1 MRTIHPPLRKTWHI
15 VASLAMLFFFVL
27 TFTLVTGCGAPPS
40 VVPLLTVAATATE
53 REASLV
59 EEESLNDE
67 QAAEAAKQRLTSALQ
82 ADLQQRPNADLAWIL
97 SAAKG
102 YAAAREAVAKS
113 LAQQRALRQL
123 RAQNLRDAAA
133 AQRRAISL
141 IQLQDELFNRATGVD
156 LWQLDRLT
164 QSTSATTSPTSR
176 ASTVTPSEESR

>member
-1 MRTIHPPLRKTWHI
+1 MQATRPPQRKNAFTF
-15 VASLAMLFFFVL
+15 ALL
-27 TFTLVTGCGAPPS
+27 TALCLVTLALVAGCGSPPS

-59 EEESLNDE
+59 QEDSLADE
-67 QAAEAAKQRLTSALQ
+67 QAAEVAKQRLTSALQ
-82 ADLQQRPNADLAWIL
+82 ADLRQRPSADPAWVL
-97 SAAKG
+97 SAAMG
-102 YAAAREAVAKS
+102 YAAAREAVAQS
-113 LAQQRALRQL
+113 LAQQRAKREL

-164 QSTSATTSPTSR
+164 QNTSAATAPASGP
-176 ASTVTPSEESR
+176 STVTLSEESR